1 MSGGESGHQQI
12 CQGAKGF
19 QSITHHISHSCDD
32 IGTHLEST
40 VAGAFYQLLIRESTI
55 MGEPKKTNTSDQW
68 GKIW

>member
-1 MSGGESGHQQI
+1 MD
-12 CQGAKGF
+12 
-19 QSITHHISHSCDD
+19 SHSCDD